1 MNEAMRGGHLAAIP
15 RRVHLV
21 GIGGAGCSGAARLLR
36 RRGHAVS
43 GYDRDGSSFS
53 AGLGELGIDVHI
65 GEEGR
70 TPLPAEVELVVR
82 SAAVPLED
90 EHCAQA
96 LARGVSVLKYG
107 ELLGQLC
114 PADRTLAVAGTHGKT
129 TTSWLL
135 YHALCGV
142 ADAVG
147 RGAPRPGALVG
158 GTDRGLGANAH
169 SPDDGG
175 WFAVEACEY
184 DRTFLGL
191 RPAGALVT
199 NIEADH
205 LDYYRSLENIEKAF
219 ARFGDKVAPEGLL
232 VLGSEVPESIDAAV
246 RCAVWRI
253 GRELKIDLMGEER
266 GYFRFRLCGPG
277 WATPVVSL
285 GVPGAFNVENAAC
298 ALALAVG
305 HAARVWHLEGEL
317 AAAAAATSL
326 ERFIGTERRFEG
338 WGIADG
344 VEVVHDY
351 AHHPTEVRV
360 TIETARRAFSTR
372 PVHVL
377 FQPHQ
382 YSRTARFLG
391 EFVESLRG
399 ADRVVVAD
407 IYGARAHIDEAAYGP
422 AGDLVAE
429 LSGRLRRAGVA
440 SVSGGDLTSSV
451 EETLR
456 RVPSASVLLVLGAG
470 DVDQTRERIIDQ
482 LALRSPAAGRAL
494 P

>member
-1 MNEAMRGGHLAAIP
+1 MSELTGSGEGSGLA
-15 RRVHLV
+15 RRVHFV
-21 GIGGAGCSGAARLLR
+21 GIGGAGCSGAARLLHA
-36 RRGHAVS
+36 RGHVVS

-53 AGLGELGIDVHI
+53 APLGGLGIELHV

-70 TPLPAEVELVVR
+70 QPLPAEVELVVR
-82 SAAVPLED
+82 SAAVPLDD
-90 EHCAQA
+90 EHCAAA
-96 LARGVSVLKYG
+96 LARGVEVMKYG
-107 ELLGQLC
+107 ELLARLC
-114 PADRTLAVAGTHGKT
+114 PPDRTLAVAGTHGKT
-129 TTSWLL
+129 TTSWMLH
-135 YHALCGV
+135 HALLGL
-142 ADAVG
+142 AEALG

-158 GTDRGLGANAH
+158 GTDRSGGANAVP
-169 SPDDGG
+169 PDDGG

-191 RPAGALVT
+191 RPAGAVVT

-205 LDYYRSLENIEKAF
+205 LDYFRTFEHIEQAF
-219 ARFGDKVAPEGLL
+219 ARFGDKVNPEGLL
-232 VLGSEVPESIDAAV
+232 VLGGDVPESIDAAV
-246 RCAVWRI
+246 RCDVWRI
-253 GRELKIDLMGEER
+253 GRELKIDLVGEER

-305 HAARVWHLEGEL
+305 HAARVWRLEPEV
-317 AAAAAATSL
+317 AAVGAATAL
-326 ERFIGTERRFEG
+326 ERFIGTERRFES
-338 WGIADG
+338 WGIADD

-382 YSRTARFLG
+382 FSRTARFMS

-407 IYGARAHIDEAAYGP
+407 VYGARVHIDETRFGSQS
-422 AGDLVAE
+422 DLAE
-429 LSGRLRRAGVA
+429 ELASRLRRAGVA
-440 SVSGGDLTSSV
+440 SASGGDLRGSV
-451 EETLR
+451 GETLR
-456 RVPSASVLLVLGAG
+456 QLPPASVLLVLGAG
-470 DVDQTRERIIDQ
+470 DVDGTRERIIDE
-482 LALRSPAAGRAL
+482 LALRRPAAGRTL
-494 P
+494 S